1 MSSRSNDAARR
12 NLESFT
18 RRADCFTE
26 RTKGDPIPPLRRA
39 VEGAGF
45 GPGQW
50 AADFGVGTGN
60 SAVPFLQAG
69 GRVLGV
75 DLTPAMIRSGRK
87 RLAGEGLARGA
98 HFVLALCERAPLAEG
113 AVDCAVC
120 RNTFHHLAAPD
131 EVFREMARVVRPGGH
146 VILMDHLYPDEEAER
161 ARMEEIDHV
170 REPAMVRILSLKD
183 MRALFAGEGLE
194 VVTAESMS
202 RRDTF
207 DNWLHGAGTAA
218 ESVPFVRAG
227 VERLRGEGG
236 SWMAPEG
243 EGAALTVLRWDAL
256 VVGRKG

>member
-1 MSSRSNDAARR
+1 MSSHPADAARR

-18 RRADCFTE
+18 RRAGCFTE
-26 RTKGDPIPPLRRA
+26 RTKGDNIPPLRHA
-39 VEGAGF
+39 AEAIGF

-69 GRVLGV
+69 GSVIGI
-75 DLTPAMIRSGRK
+75 DITPAMARSGRK
-87 RLAGEGLARGA
+87 RLAEEGLARGA
-98 HFVLALCERAPLAEG
+98 HFVLALCEGAPLAEG

-120 RNTFHHLAAPD
+120 RNVFHHLAAPR
-131 EVFREMARVVRPGGH
+131 EVLREMARVVRPGGH
-146 VILMDHLYPDEEAER
+146 VILMDHLYPDGEAER
-161 ARMEEIDHV
+161 ARMEEIDHA

-183 MRALFAGEGLE
+183 MRALFAECGLE
-194 VVTAESMS
+194 VTGSETMS

-207 DNWLHGAGTAA
+207 ENWLHGAGTAA
-218 ESVPFVRAG
+218 ESVPLVRAG

-243 EGAALTVLRWDAL
+243 EGAVLTVLRWDAL
-256 VVGRKG
+256 VVGRRG

>member
-1 MSSRSNDAARR
+1 MPPDPADAARV

-18 RRADCFTE
+18 RRAESFTE
-26 RTKGDPIPPLRRA
+26 RTRGDNIPPLGRA
-39 VEGAGF
+39 AASIGF
-45 GPGQW
+45 GPGRW

-60 SAVPFLQAG
+60 SAVPFLQMG

-75 DLTPAMIRSGRK
+75 DLTPAMIRSGRR

-98 HFVLALCERAPLAEG
+98 HFVLALCERAPLPDG

-120 RNTFHHLAAPD
+120 RNTFHHLAAPG
-131 EVFREMARVVRPGGH
+131 EVFGEMARVVRPGGH
-146 VILMDHLYPDEEAER
+146 VILMDHCYPDDAAGR
-161 ARMEEIDHV
+161 ARIEEIDRV

-183 MRALFAGEGLE
+183 MRALFAERGLE
-194 VVTAESMS
+194 VVRAESMS
-202 RRDTF
+202 RRDSF
-207 DNWLHGAGTAA
+207 ENWMAGAGTEAA
-218 ESVPFVRAG
+218 SVPLVRAG
-227 VERLRGEGG
+227 VERLRDEGG